1 MDFQLTNQGSQSL
14 GRLFNNM
21 ATLPARAKLLEQ
33 QTRAKALLDQA
44 TLDNRQASAEYERA
58 RTARANREME
68 LINQAIDT
76 FAKNPN
82 TANFLALQGGGKQY
96 LPYRQV
102 GNTGFSINEATGAQN
117 LTNPTLANIYAI
129 DKLGTGTGG
138 SGAGGGVSGR
148 ELSPSQIRESFVKFV
163 NGTDIYG
170 EPQLVKTFDEK
181 GYQDYITQSAKYPN
195 YRHTISNLTRY
206 LGGVTP
212 WAPETPTAPV
222 ASSPVARTFAGVESM
237 TQPTQ
242 SGNID
247 LSNRPIVQNLHE
259 QQAEYAKQ
267 AMPLAT
273 RPIEQTFKPREK
285 AIAEIHRMYRA
296 GELSREDAKIA
307 LNTLGLE

>member
-76 FAKNPN
+76 FAKDPN

-96 LPYRQV
+96 LPYRHV

-117 LTNPTLANIYAI
+117 LTNPTLAKIFAI

-138 SGAGGGVSGR
+138 SGAGSVSGR

-181 GYQDYITQSAKYPN
+181 GYQDYITQSAKDPN
-195 YRHTISNLTRY
+195 YRHTTGNVARY
-206 LGGVTP
+206 LGGVIP
-212 WAPETPTAPV
+212 WASKSPTAPV
-222 ASSPVARTFAGVESM
+222 AVSPVDSSPAET
-237 TQPTQ
+237 PTPV
-242 SGNID
+242 
-247 LSNRPIVQNLHE
+247 PIAPADSAH
-259 QQAEYAKQ
+259 AEI
-267 AMPLAT
+267 AT
-273 RPIEQTFKPREK
+273 RPIEQTFKP
-285 AIAEIHRMYRA
+285 AHGIDEIRRMYQA
-296 GELSREDAKIA
+296 GELSREDAAIA
-307 LNTLGLE
+307 LKTLGLE